1 MFVLLINYFVFYV
14 IFFHILFMI
23 IMFLEILLFII
34 LNETVKNCRKWLV
47 IKEKERVFL
56 GNC

>member
-1 MFVLLINYFVFYV
+1 MLIIFCFFFV

-23 IMFLEILLFII
+23 IMYLEILLFII